1 MSDDNSHDYGG
12 GKIPAKVTLLQDYE
26 RLYPAEVQVEVD
38 ISDVVSQEMESV
50 WEKECSKY
58 GESIKVVIDG
68 KSKKVPRRNY
78 ANAMGNVTDP
88 TLYPYHTS
96 CYPLL
101 DAYDHLYA
109 GVKQP
114 IEKIVVQPCPV
125 PLDVRQDALDRGDF
139 TLQGYMPSSLHCIV
153 EVLVQNNIIWPV
165 EEEFPRAALLL
176 QQSQL
181 HNNKHMGSGI
191 SAEYGDP
198 DFWTECAWE
207 DVEAQP
213 LPIDEPSDEVPTIEA
228 MLSPDEREKKYG
240 PTHLPVNRKERAA
253 VLLKLLRHS
262 MSELQRDHTLATA
275 VIVRLMR
282 HHDLDDITVLRQ
294 LFAILFSEYVVCEYP
309 YQEEEQV
316 DHDCRTWQ
324 LFVQRL
330 PFVLAFGITFMTRE
344 HANAIAGFVRATYFR
359 EFGYVLDDP
368 ESSDV
373 KQKGKILMKRNLLS
387 LRAED
392 DAEAFGRTGNKSV
405 QVDLVLRITLALGIR
420 AAIDRRCLSDSRFE
434 DNISNDVVAK
444 TLDSYNNCLAAL
456 VDIGEAS
463 VQILPCN
470 ARFFRLAGC
479 LVKSLCRAL
488 VDTGGDFLNDQLVE
502 TGEFSEHTT
511 GYLAHVHKDLFD
523 LRLSAPLR
531 FTEGITKATAKF
543 QSLPNATFTHE
554 STRNQLLHAVKI
566 AVEGRPDNDIRDVVR
581 GLFIRNLVDVR
592 TSGVGYGDFML
603 WCRFE
608 VTPLD
613 PILYWKYCMYPL
625 EEMDSDDEDDEDD
638 AESVDW
644 DVDEVRS
651 LHANN
656 VCFVFCVVV
665 SSA

>member
-240 PTHLPVNRKERAA
+240 PAHLPVNRKERAA

-488 VDTGGDFLNDQLVE
+488 VDTGGDFLSTLQGIWHMYIRICLIC
-502 TGEFSEHTT
+502 GFQH
-511 GYLAHVHKDLFD
+511 
-523 LRLSAPLR
+523 LSASPTASPRRRPSSKVYQMPRLR
-531 FTEGITKATAKF
+531 TKVLAT
-543 QSLPNATFTHE
+543 NCC
-554 STRNQLLHAVKI
+554 
-566 AVEGRPDNDIRDVVR
+566 
-581 GLFIRNLVDVR
+581 
-592 TSGVGYGDFML
+592 ML
-603 WCRFE
+603 S
-608 VTPLD
+608 
-613 PILYWKYCMYPL
+613 K
-625 EEMDSDDEDDEDD
+625 
-638 AESVDW
+638 
-644 DVDEVRS
+644 
-651 LHANN
+651 
-656 VCFVFCVVV
+656 
-665 SSA
+665 

>member
-1 MSDDNSHDYGG
+1 
-12 GKIPAKVTLLQDYE
+12 
-26 RLYPAEVQVEVD
+26 
-38 ISDVVSQEMESV
+38 
-50 WEKECSKY
+50 
-58 GESIKVVIDG
+58 
-68 KSKKVPRRNY
+68 
-78 ANAMGNVTDP
+78 
-88 TLYPYHTS
+88 
-96 CYPLL
+96 
-101 DAYDHLYA
+101 
-109 GVKQP
+109 
-114 IEKIVVQPCPV
+114 
-125 PLDVRQDALDRGDF
+125 
-139 TLQGYMPSSLHCIV
+139 
-153 EVLVQNNIIWPV
+153 
-165 EEEFPRAALLL
+165 
-176 QQSQL
+176 
-181 HNNKHMGSGI
+181 
-191 SAEYGDP
+191 
-198 DFWTECAWE
+198 
-207 DVEAQP
+207 
-213 LPIDEPSDEVPTIEA
+213 
-228 MLSPDEREKKYG
+228 
-240 PTHLPVNRKERAA
+240 
-253 VLLKLLRHS
+253 

-444 TLDSYNNCLAAL
+444 TLDSYSNCLAAL

-511 GYLAHVHKDLFD
+511 GYLAHAHKDLFD